1 MNKLLTPIV
10 VMISILSI
18 ANGLIRTRTGLNGR
32 VKWSS
37 SLLRTHMST
46 KSAGSV
52 KEAIAAKGSEVREL
66 KAANADKS
74 VIMGAVDDLVRLKKE
89 LAEIEGVP
97 YEDGSMK
104 SKKKKEK
111 EAKKSKIML
120 TTMKVFV
127 WMRL

>member
-1 MNKLLTPIV
+1 MSMNKLLTPIV
-10 VMISILSI
+10 VMMSILSI

-52 KEAIAAKGSEVREL
+52 KEAIAAKGSEVRAL

-104 SKKKKEK
+104 SKKKKVP
-111 EAKKSKIML
+111 IM
-120 TTMKVFV
+120 MF
-127 WMRL
+127 